1 MTCVVSTATF
11 TSLQSQWEA
20 LAERQT
26 HASIFLTPLW
36 QRAWWDSFGVGGE
49 LRLLPIGGEAA
60 PSAIAPMMLSGDTL
74 TFLGGS
80 DLFDYHDVIL
90 SGDGAD
96 ALDEVARCILAEEW
110 KRLEL
115 LSLRDGSHT
124 LAALPERLSRAGC
137 EVSIEQEDVSPGIA
151 LPASWDEYL
160 ATLRKKDRHELR
172 RKLRRLD
179 TAGPWRVVAATPQSL
194 DEDTALFLELM
205 RESRDEKRI
214 FMAPEREA
222 FFRTILRRTSEAGY
236 LRLMF
241 LEVVGERVS
250 GVACFDYA
258 GCRHLYNSGFRLD
271 YGALSVGLLLKA
283 LALRD
288 AIEQGLTYYDL
299 LRGAEPYKHHL
310 GARDVALYTLRANR

>member
-11 TSLQSQWEA
+11 ASLQSQWEA

-36 QRAWWDSFGVGGE
+36 QRAWWDSFGPGRE

-74 TFLGGS
+74 AFLGGS

-90 SGDGAD
+90 SDGTD
-96 ALDEVARCILAEEW
+96 AWDEVARCILAEEW
-110 KRLEL
+110 KHLEL

-124 LAALPERLSRAGC
+124 LEALPERLSRAGC
-137 EVSIEQEDVSPGIA
+137 EVSIEQEGVSPGIA
-151 LPASWDEYL
+151 LPATWDDYL
-160 ATLRKKDRHELR
+160 AALRKKDRHELR

-194 DEDTALFLELM
+194 DEDIALFLELM
-205 RESRDEKRI
+205 RVSSDEKRI

-241 LEVVGERVS
+241 LEVGGERVS
-250 GVACFDYA
+250 GVVCFDYA
-258 GCRHLYNSGFRLD
+258 GRRHLYNSGFRLD
-271 YGALSVGLLLKA
+271 YGALSVGLLLKV
-283 LALRD
+283 LTLRE

-310 GARDVALYTLRANR
+310 GARDVALYTLRASR

>member
-11 TSLQSQWEA
+11 ASLQSQWEA

-36 QRAWWDSFGVGGE
+36 QRAWWDSFGPGRE

-74 TFLGGS
+74 AFLGGS

-90 SGDGAD
+90 SDDAD
-96 ALDEVARCILAEEW
+96 AWDEVARCILAEEW
-110 KRLEL
+110 KHLEL

-124 LAALPERLSRAGC
+124 LEALPERLSRAGC
-137 EVSIEQEDVSPGIA
+137 EVSIEQEGVSPGIA
-151 LPASWDEYL
+151 LPSTWDDYL
-160 ATLRKKDRHELR
+160 ASLRKKDRHELR

-194 DEDTALFLELM
+194 DEDIALFLELM
-205 RESRDEKRI
+205 RVSSDEKRI

-236 LRLMF
+236 LRLKF
-241 LEVVGERVS
+241 LEVGGERVS
-250 GVACFDYA
+250 GVVCFDYA
-258 GCRHLYNSGFRLD
+258 GRRHLYNSGYRLD
-271 YGALSVGLLLKA
+271 YGALSVGLLLKV
-283 LALRD
+283 LTLRE

-310 GARDVALYTLRANR
+310 GARDVALYTLRASR